1 MKDSENARSISD
13 IELAELFNQASSVG
27 EKLQYFGKIKDE
39 SLKIQ
44 LLDTI
49 PMKERYKFIG
59 KLYDPQSIAE
69 QLSQLGEDNQR
80 KTFNFIAKQYKGNS
94 KRLLELLQ
102 HIDFTVVLP
111 ENMLIFNL
119 NNLNDLSMDSLI
131 KTQENVENSA
141 DLKFKVNEKDAEDVE
156 YSFAELSAIIAKIEE
171 LTAGIPD
178 DLSEVEKF
186 YTIYYRIINNITYN
200 HSTVNETNVELNN
213 RREEIKRSCRSYKE
227 ISEEYAKKISK
238 IRKDSAGLYG
248 GLVDGKAIC
257 VGYATILQE
266 ALKKKGL
273 KSLMVI
279 RHSKR

>member
-27 EKLQYFGKIKDE
+27 GKLQYFGKIKDE

-69 QLSQLGEDNQR
+69 QLSQLGEDNKR

-102 HIDFTVVLP
+102 RIDFTVVLP
-111 ENMLIFNL
+111 ENMLVFNL

-131 KTQENVENSA
+131 KIQENVENSA
-141 DLKFKVNEKDAEDVE
+141 DLKFKVNEKDAENVE

-178 DLSEVEKF
+178 NLSEVEKF

-257 VGYATILQE
+257 VGYSTILQE

-273 KSLMVI
+273 KALMVV
-279 RHSKR
+279 RYSKR